1 MNLLAKATLCIGGIA
16 GAIAAFILW
25 RGGDITTLA
34 PSTFAGGASKPA
46 PGEAKVEK
54 KAAPKIRIVNP
65 EPSREAGRL
74 SLSARTAAAELAIIS
89 SRATGVIAE
98 RRVDIGDRVEA
109 GGVLA
114 VIEAPEIEQ
123 ELLRAR
129 ASVAQNKARL
139 ALARQNVERADVL
152 APKGHLSE
160 QARDER
166 RANRDTTEADVN
178 AAEAEVRR
186 LEEVQKFQTVRAPFA
201 GTIVDRRI
209 ERGDKVSGEQT
220 QTANFLFR
228 IARLDELRVEI
239 DVPQSAALRVRA
251 GSRGD
256 VTFAELPGETFQ
268 ATVVRSSGLIDP
280 ASSTMRMELS
290 MPNPGQKIP
299 AGLNGQVS
307 LALEGATA
315 AVTVPA
321 NTLVVREGRQ
331 SVATVND
338 DEVIAFRQVRV
349 GRDLG
354 QRVEIVGGLS
364 ADDRVVLSPNALLR
378 DGDKVEATAAA
389 TAQTKGAA
397 TAR

>member
-1 MNLLAKATLCIGGIA
+1 MFAKALLIVAGVAGAA
-16 GAIAAFILW
+16 GAIAAW
-25 RGGDITTLA
+25 RGDDLPALA
-34 PSTFAGGASKPA
+34 RSALFGGAGAKPA
-46 PGEAKVEK
+46 SEAPAAP
-54 KAAPKIRIVNP
+54 KAAPKIRIVSP
-65 EPSREAGRL
+65 EPSRDAARL

-109 GGVLA
+109 GAVLA
-114 VIEAPEIEQ
+114 VIDAPEIEQ

-129 ASVAQNKARL
+129 ASVAQQRARL
-139 ALARQNVERADVL
+139 ALARQNVGRADVL

-160 QARDER
+160 QVRDER
-166 RANRDTTEADVN
+166 RASRDTTEADVN

-201 GTIVDRRI
+201 GTIVARQI

-228 IARLDELRVEI
+228 IARLDELRVEV
-239 DVPQSAALRVRA
+239 DVPQSAALRIRT
-251 GSRGD
+251 GSRAD

-268 ATVVRSSGLIDP
+268 ATVARSSGLIDP
-280 ASSTMRMELS
+280 ASSTMRMELL
-290 MPNPGQKIP
+290 MPNPDQKIP
-299 AGLNGQVS
+299 AGLNGQAS
-307 LALEGATA
+307 LALDGAAA

-331 SVATVND
+331 GVATVDANSK
-338 DEVIAFRQVRV
+338 ISFRQVRV

-354 QRVEIVGGLS
+354 QRVEIVGGLT
-364 ADDRVVLSPNALLR
+364 ANDRVVLSPNALLR
-378 DGDKVEATAAA
+378 EGDTVDATAA
-389 TAQTKGAA
+389 TAQTKGAS